1 MAWLALNK
9 WMMALFNNVER
20 MAEPQDR
27 ATGQLQAAISAP
39 SVTSRLRSYSL
50 GTFLFPFK
58 VCIYHQST
66 PLKCMHTAL
75 FLPKFPSASWSREQR
90 LPLMC
95 EHSEDPH
102 HWRAPG
108 EAALESTGVFE
119 LQNTAAGIV
128 VCLIWVLF
136 QAQETMEADPLVGI
150 RSDFLVLCAY
160 FPEYFQSQWHLQ
172 LTAGL

>member
-1 MAWLALNK
+1 
-9 WMMALFNNVER
+9 
-20 MAEPQDR
+20 MAEPQGR
-27 ATGQLQAAISAP
+27 ATGQRQAAISAP

-95 EHSEDPH
+95 EHSEDP
-102 HWRAPG
+102 
-108 EAALESTGVFE
+108 
-119 LQNTAAGIV
+119 TAAEP
-128 VCLIWVLF
+128 LERLSRKVLVYLNCKTQPRGF
-136 QAQETMEADPLVGI
+136 GSCSKLRRLWKRIRWLVYEAT
-150 RSDFLVLCAY
+150 F
-160 FPEYFQSQWHLQ
+160 
-172 LTAGL
+172 